1 MLSLSLLKLW
11 NWVFIFQEMRP
22 ELVNILRSLINST
35 SSKMKKK
42 KYGLIRYQRTTL
54 SEILSS

>member
-42 KYGLIRYQRTTL
+42 KYGLVIHL
-54 SEILSS
+54 L